1 MLLGA
6 SFMLLETRAITQF
19 ALLFGSTWLV
29 NAIVVSSILVVI
41 YFGNLVMQSRASLPK
56 TLVYSALLA
65 SLIALYFVPLD
76 AALPFSFGLRMLAA
90 AGVIGAPVFAASL
103 IFSDSFRHAP
113 DASAAFGANLV
124 GVVIGGALEYSSMQ
138 FGLKFLYLI
147 AAAMYVAAWAAEY
160 FSHRSPK
167 PAI

>member
-1 MLLGA
+1 
-6 SFMLLETRAITQF
+6 
-19 ALLFGSTWLV
+19 
-29 NAIVVSSILVVI
+29 
-41 YFGNLVMQSRASLPK
+41 MQSRKESPLPK
-56 TLVYSALLA
+56 RVVYGALLA

-76 AALPFSFGLRMLAA
+76 AALPFNFALRLLAA
-90 AGVIGAPVFAASL
+90 GLVIGAPVFAASL
-103 IFSDSFRHAP
+103 IFSDSFRRAP
-113 DASAAFGANLV
+113 DAAAAFGANLV

-147 AAAMYVAAWAAEY
+147 AAAMYVAAWAAEH